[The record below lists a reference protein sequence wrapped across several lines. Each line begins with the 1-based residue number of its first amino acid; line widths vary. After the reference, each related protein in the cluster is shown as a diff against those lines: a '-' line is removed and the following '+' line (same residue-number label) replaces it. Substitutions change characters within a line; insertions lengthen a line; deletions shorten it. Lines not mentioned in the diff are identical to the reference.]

1 MLFKSVFLKLERT
14 QFNNEI
20 IQKVNTESRALSVAY
35 ERMLKKEKIKG
46 NFTRL
51 VITGVKV
58 SDTINQG
65 INSSNILS
73 LTIPFDEQSYVSFPT
88 MKQRQEY
95 LCALFEATFSMLKS
109 KVEVNLKP
117 FILETELPIHFS
129 QKITEEYRCNNYQT
143 TYLLKKGKLKKTNGT
158 FEVWVNFTEKEC
170 SLKLRILN
178 KKKLVEE
185 RIIFKA
191 NPYSVA
197 FQFPFSDVLVTDTN
211 IQVVGARSSLLTVL
225 L

>member
-1 MLFKSVFLKLERT
+1 
-14 QFNNEI
+14 
-20 IQKVNTESRALSVAY
+20 
-35 ERMLKKEKIKG
+35 MLKKEKIKG

-73 LTIPFDEQSYVSFPT
+73 LTMPFGEQAYVSFPT

-95 LCALFEATFSMLKS
+95 LCSLFEAIFSMLKD

-117 FILETELPIHFS
+117 FILEKELPIHFS
-129 QKITEEYRCNNYQT
+129 QKIIEEYRCSNYQT
-143 TYLLKKGKLKKTNGT
+143 TYLLKIGKLKNTNGT
-158 FEVWVNFTEKEC
+158 FEVWVKFTEKEC

-185 RIIFKA
+185 SIIFKT
-191 NPYSVA
+191 NPYSAA
-197 FQFPFSDVLVTDTN
+197 FQFPFSNVLVTDTN